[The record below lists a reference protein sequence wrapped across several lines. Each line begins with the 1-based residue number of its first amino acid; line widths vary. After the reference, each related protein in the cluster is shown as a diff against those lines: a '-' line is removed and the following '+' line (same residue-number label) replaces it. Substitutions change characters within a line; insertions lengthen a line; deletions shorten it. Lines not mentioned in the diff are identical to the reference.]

1 MTLLW
6 PRLELPVAQKELDGL
21 RSLDL
26 DALRRGAATIHPA
39 QRFAS
44 TGGGRA
50 SSDDLAQVRDVI
62 IAAAQRFGYPDEA
75 PASQRVLFDRYL
87 APRLYEAMP
96 MPVGEALTRAV
107 WNFTTVVLAPD
118 VTSWRFGRQNTERWL
133 CSDRTRH
140 MFSRLWWQAAQ
151 LTSEGSEGRETEL
164 LDGLTES
171 DLNQMLERTAIG
183 GYRPL
188 VTALASAVLALGE
201 NDRSRGVVREAS
213 LRLLRLTAVVDPYGL
228 SAEQLRD
235 LVGRAVEEALAVT
248 RSVGPFAT
256 VAGARVPGSDDA

>member
-6 PRLELPVAQKELDGL
+6 PRLELPVAQKELDAL
-21 RSLDL
+21 RLLDL
-26 DALRRGAATIHPA
+26 DALRHVATTAHPA

-50 SSDDLAQVRDVI
+50 SADALSEVRDVVV
-62 IAAAQRFGYPDEA
+62 AAADLFDYPAEA
-75 PASQRVLFDRYL
+75 SPAKRVMFDRYL

-107 WNFTTVVLAPD
+107 WNFTSVVLAPD
-118 VTSWRFGRQNTERWL
+118 VTAWRFGHRNTERWL

-140 MFSRLWWQAAQ
+140 MFSRLWWHAAQ
-151 LTSEGSEGRETEL
+151 LTSEGSEGRDTEL

-171 DLNQMLERTAIG
+171 DLNQMLERTVIG

-188 VTALASAVLALGE
+188 VIALASAVLALDE
-201 NDRSRGVVREAS
+201 NDRSRGVVREAA

-228 SAEQLRD
+228 RAEQLST
-235 LVGRAVEEALAVT
+235 LIAQAVDEALIVT
-248 RSVGPFAT
+248 SSGDLRVGKPT
-256 VAGARVPGSDDA
+256 KPT